1 MDDEKNEVKIENVTQ
16 ILSKIDSNSVPFE
29 FEFFTGGKN
38 EKFDEI
44 NRLLRLSS
52 DNLEFLDFLQSD
64 ICQRILVSNK
74 LKIHVETGNIYYGN
88 QGTNESIFDFL
99 LKQQDLNKEIIDY
112 EFVYSGDYVY

>member
-88 QGTNESIFDFL
+88 QGTNESIFDFF
-99 LKQQDLNKEIIDY
+99 LKQQDPNKEIIDY